1 MNKAGNRSWTPDEII
16 KNWGEGM
23 EASLSQ
29 VEILP
34 VPLPPSINSFP
45 PFHLPFDL

>member
-16 KNWGEGM
+16 KNWGEGV

-29 VEILP
+29 VEISA
-34 VPLPPSINSFP
+34 VPPPINSFP
-45 PFHLPFDL
+45 PSHLLFDL